1 MSLYWRILFFFSLLG
16 CSHFNT
22 LEKENET
29 AIFKKRLEEIKKNGI
44 ELYPEIKP
52 CANLTDKAC
61 FQKQL
66 NLVLKQNLEKN
77 DSITLSRTQDTT
89 WLYITIDRKGN
100 IILKKTGETEE
111 KTVIET
117 IEKVLNDL
125 SPIKPATINGLPVN
139 CNFKIPLILKKETV
153 IE

>member
-1 MSLYWRILFFFSLLG
+1 MNLFWRILFFFSLLG

-22 LEKENET
+22 VEKENEA
-29 AIFKKRLEEIKKNGI
+29 AIFEKRLEEIKKNGI

-66 NLVLKQNLEKN
+66 NVVLKQNLEKN
-77 DSITLSRTQDTT
+77 DSISISKATDTI
-89 WLYITIDRKGN
+89 WLNITINRAGFM
-100 IILKKTGETEE
+100 ILKNRDSLNENSAK
-111 KTVIET
+111 ET
-117 IEKVLNDL
+117 IEKTLKEL
-125 SPIKPATINGLPVN
+125 SPIKAATINGLPVN
-139 CNFKIPLILKKETV
+139 CNFKMPLILKKETV